1 MTGRIPQGPYAA
13 AAGFSQQDVWGL
25 LLIPGK
31 NEGPGS
37 ENKAVADFLV
47 TFDLETSGSLIFT
60 CFFQADL
67 IQVPPAERKDGL
79 NPVSNGFM
87 PSFLLFPGIKIKN
100 AGTNQILQPVL
111 F

>member
-1 MTGRIPQGPYAA
+1 M
-13 AAGFSQQDVWGL
+13 GF

-79 NPVSNGFM
+79 NPVSNGFK